1 MPLIG
6 HSEGFI
12 LSLCTLLQVNFI
24 MAFQDDFYIINVNSY
39 IKTVP
44 NYFGIDFIKDL
55 KNDDGTFK
63 PHVTELNT
71 NYVQYGVKTIK
82 CSIPTLFIEVEYK
95 TSDGHYLINHEVYLY
110 EEDYPT
116 LKDLEAYKE
125 KVSYGFA
132 SQVTQEIKDVV
143 EAFHNGYGCI
153 CLSSGDY

>member
-1 MPLIG
+1 M
-6 HSEGFI
+6 SFEE
-12 LSLCTLLQVNFI
+12 N
-24 MAFQDDFYIINVNSY
+24 FYILNCHSY

-44 NYFGIDFIKDL
+44 NYFGMDFMEEL
-55 KNDDGTFK
+55 KNDDGSFK
-63 PHVTELNT
+63 PYVTELNT
-71 NYVQYGVKTIK
+71 NYVQYGVNKTIK

-143 EAFHNGYGCI
+143 EAFHNGYGCE

>member
-1 MPLIG
+1 M
-6 HSEGFI
+6 SFEE
-12 LSLCTLLQVNFI
+12 N
-24 MAFQDDFYIINVNSY
+24 FYILNCHSY

-44 NYFGIDFIKDL
+44 NYFCMDFIKDL
-55 KNDDGTFK
+55 KNEDGTFK

-82 CSIPTLFIEVEYK
+82 CNIPTLFIEVEYK

-143 EAFHNGYGCI
+143 EAFHNGYGCE
-153 CLSSGDY
+153 CLSNGDY

>member
-1 MPLIG
+1 M
-6 HSEGFI
+6 SFEE
-12 LSLCTLLQVNFI
+12 N
-24 MAFQDDFYIINVNSY
+24 FYILNVHSY

-44 NYFGIDFIKDL
+44 NYFGMDFMKDL
-55 KNDDGTFK
+55 KNEDGTFK

-71 NYVQYGVKTIK
+71 NYVQYGVNKTIK
-82 CSIPTLFIEVEYK
+82 CSIPTLFIEVDYK

-132 SQVTQEIKDVV
+132 SQVTQEIKDIV
-143 EAFHNGYGCI
+143 EAFHNGYGCE

>member
-1 MPLIG
+1 M
-6 HSEGFI
+6 SFEE
-12 LSLCTLLQVNFI
+12 N
-24 MAFQDDFYIINVNSY
+24 FYILNCHSY

-44 NYFGIDFIKDL
+44 NYFCMDFIKEL

-71 NYVQYGVKTIK
+71 NYVQYGVNKTIK
-82 CSIPTLFIEVEYK
+82 CSIPTLFIEVDYK

-110 EEDYPT
+110 EEEYPT

-143 EAFHNGYGCI
+143 EAFHNGYGCE

>member
-1 MPLIG
+1 M
-6 HSEGFI
+6 SFEE
-12 LSLCTLLQVNFI
+12 N
-24 MAFQDDFYIINVNSY
+24 FYILNCQSY

-44 NYFGIDFIKDL
+44 NYFCMDFIKDL
-55 KNDDGTFK
+55 KNEDGTFK

-82 CSIPTLFIEVEYK
+82 CNIPTLFIEVEYK

-110 EEDYPT
+110 NEYST

-132 SQVTQEIKDVV
+132 SQVTQELKDVV
-143 EAFHNGYGCI
+143 TAFHMGYGCE

>member
-1 MPLIG
+1 M
-6 HSEGFI
+6 SFEE
-12 LSLCTLLQVNFI
+12 N
-24 MAFQDDFYIINVNSY
+24 FYILNCHSY

-44 NYFGIDFIKDL
+44 NYFCMDFIKEL

-71 NYVQYGVKTIK
+71 NYVQYGVNKTIK
-82 CSIPTLFIEVEYK
+82 CSIPTLFIEVDYK

-143 EAFHNGYGCI
+143 EAFHNGYGCD
-153 CLSSGDY
+153 CLSNGDY

>member
-1 MPLIG
+1 M
-6 HSEGFI
+6 SFEE
-12 LSLCTLLQVNFI
+12 N
-24 MAFQDDFYIINVNSY
+24 FYILNCHSY

-44 NYFGIDFIKDL
+44 NYFCMDFIKEL

-63 PHVTELNT
+63 PHVSELNT
-71 NYVQYGVKTIK
+71 DYVQYGVNKTIK

-132 SQVTQEIKDVV
+132 SQVTQELKDVV
-143 EAFHNGYGCI
+143 TAFHMGYGCE

>member
-1 MPLIG
+1 MLSILHKRKLLI
-6 HSEGFI
+6 E
-12 LSLCTLLQVNFI
+12 V
-24 MAFQDDFYIINVNSY
+24 
-39 IKTVP
+39 
-44 NYFGIDFIKDL
+44 L

-71 NYVQYGVKTIK
+71 NYVQYGVNKTIK

-110 EEDYPT
+110 AEDYPT

-132 SQVTQEIKDVV
+132 SQVTQELKDVV
-143 EAFHNGYGCI
+143 TAFHMGYGCE
-153 CLSSGDY
+153 CLSNGDY

>member
-1 MPLIG
+1 M
-6 HSEGFI
+6 SFEE
-12 LSLCTLLQVNFI
+12 N
-24 MAFQDDFYIINVNSY
+24 FYILNCHSY

-44 NYFGIDFIKDL
+44 NYFCMDFIKDL
-55 KNDDGTFK
+55 KNEDGTFK

-82 CSIPTLFIEVEYK
+82 CNIPTLFIEVEYK

-143 EAFHNGYGCI
+143 EAFHNGYGCEW
-153 CLSSGDY
+153 LSNGVY

>member
-1 MPLIG
+1 M
-6 HSEGFI
+6 SFEE
-12 LSLCTLLQVNFI
+12 N
-24 MAFQDDFYIINVNSY
+24 FYILNCHSY

-44 NYFGIDFIKDL
+44 NYFCMDFIKDL
-55 KNDDGTFK
+55 KNEDGTFK

-82 CSIPTLFIEVEYK
+82 CSVPTLFIEVEYK

-132 SQVTQEIKDVV
+132 SQVTQEIKDIV
-143 EAFHNGYGCI
+143 EAFHNGYGCM

>member
-1 MPLIG
+1 M
-6 HSEGFI
+6 SFEE
-12 LSLCTLLQVNFI
+12 N
-24 MAFQDDFYIINVNSY
+24 FYILNCHSY

-44 NYFGIDFIKDL
+44 NYFCMDFMKEL

-143 EAFHNGYGCI
+143 EAFHMGYGCE
-153 CLSSGDY
+153 CLSSEEY

>member
-1 MPLIG
+1 M
-6 HSEGFI
+6 SFEE
-12 LSLCTLLQVNFI
+12 N
-24 MAFQDDFYIINVNSY
+24 FYILNCHSY

-44 NYFGIDFIKDL
+44 NYFCMDFMKDL

-82 CSIPTLFIEVEYK
+82 CSIPTCFIEIEYK
-95 TSDGHYLINHEVYLY
+95 TSDGHYLITREVFFY

-116 LKDLEAYKE
+116 YADLVAYKE
-125 KVSYGFA
+125 KLAYGFG
-132 SQVTQEIKDVV
+132 SQVSQETKDIV
-143 EAFHNGYGCI
+143 EAFHNGYGCE

>member
-1 MPLIG
+1 MSFEE
-6 HSEGFI
+6 H
-12 LSLCTLLQVNFI
+12 
-24 MAFQDDFYIINVNSY
+24 FYILNCHSY

-44 NYFGIDFIKDL
+44 NYFGMDFMEQL
-55 KNDDGTFK
+55 KNDDGSFK
-63 PHVTELNT
+63 PYVTELNT
-71 NYVQYGVKTIK
+71 NYVQYGVNKTIK

-110 EEDYPT
+110 NEYST

-143 EAFHNGYGCI
+143 EAFHNGYGCE

>member
-1 MPLIG
+1 M
-6 HSEGFI
+6 SFEE
-12 LSLCTLLQVNFI
+12 N
-24 MAFQDDFYIINVNSY
+24 FYILNCHSY

-44 NYFGIDFIKDL
+44 NYFCMDFMKEL

-63 PHVTELNT
+63 PHVTELNP
-71 NYVQYGVKTIK
+71 NYVQYGVNKTIK
-82 CSIPTLFIEVEYK
+82 CNIPTLFIEVEYK

-143 EAFHNGYGCI
+143 EAFHNGYGCE
-153 CLSSGDY
+153 CLSNGEY

>member
-1 MPLIG
+1 M
-6 HSEGFI
+6 SFEE
-12 LSLCTLLQVNFI
+12 N
-24 MAFQDDFYIINVNSY
+24 FYILNCHSY

-44 NYFGIDFIKDL
+44 NYFCMDFMKEL
-55 KNDDGTFK
+55 KNDDGSFK
-63 PHVTELNT
+63 PYVTELNT
-71 NYVQYGVKTIK
+71 NYVQYGVNKTIK

-132 SQVTQEIKDVV
+132 SQVTQEIKDGV
-143 EAFHNGYGCI
+143 EAFHNGYGCE
-153 CLSSGDY
+153 CLSNGDY